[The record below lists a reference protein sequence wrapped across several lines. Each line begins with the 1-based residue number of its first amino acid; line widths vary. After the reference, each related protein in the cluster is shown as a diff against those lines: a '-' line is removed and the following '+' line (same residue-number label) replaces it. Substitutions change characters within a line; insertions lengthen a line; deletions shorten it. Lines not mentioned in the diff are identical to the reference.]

1 MANDKNI
8 VTKTND
14 GYVVELFIKN
24 DIEAEESADGI
35 TLLEVGKKL
44 TEKEYLQRYEDV
56 AQKYNDQ
63 RIMIKIEDKENK
75 NQIKAILQ
83 VAKGRDISL
92 MFSGIATP
100 EELVDAKELLE
111 VCKVELK
118 LKEIPYKNNIKI
130 GIIVEIPSVALN
142 AYETAREC
150 DFFFIE
156 TNSLTKYTFGNN
168 KKNSQHGQLY
178 TKFNPGIIKLV
189 QQATEGAHDA
199 GIFCGISGDVI
210 ENEIYLPLLIG
221 LGIDEFSIG
230 KNNIKEFRETIN
242 KIDKSDCKEIFEEI
256 KHLTKEDDIE
266 SRLKKFI
273 KN

>member
-8 VTKTND
+8 ITKTND
-14 GYVVELFIKN
+14 GYVIELFIKN
-24 DIEAEESADGI
+24 DIQAEEQADGI
-35 TLLEVGKKL
+35 TLLETEKKL
-44 TEKEYLQRYEDV
+44 TEQEYLQRYRDIAE
-56 AQKYNDQ
+56 KYNDQ

-75 NQIKAILQ
+75 EQMKAILQ
-83 VAKGRDISL
+83 VAKGREISL
-92 MFSGIATP
+92 MFSEIATV
-100 EELVDAKELLE
+100 EELIDVKELLE

-118 LKEIPYKNNIKI
+118 LKEIPYKKNIKI
-130 GIIVEIPSVALN
+130 GVVVEIPSIALN

-168 KKNSQHGQLY
+168 KKMSTKNELY
-178 TKFNPGIIKLV
+178 TKFNPGIIKIV

-221 LGIDEFSIG
+221 LGIDEFTIG
-230 KNNIKEFRETIN
+230 KNNIKAFRETIN
-242 KIDKSDCKEIFEEI
+242 KIDKSDCKEIYEEI
-256 KHLTKEDDIE
+256 KHLTKEEDIE
-266 SRLKKFI
+266 NRLKQFI